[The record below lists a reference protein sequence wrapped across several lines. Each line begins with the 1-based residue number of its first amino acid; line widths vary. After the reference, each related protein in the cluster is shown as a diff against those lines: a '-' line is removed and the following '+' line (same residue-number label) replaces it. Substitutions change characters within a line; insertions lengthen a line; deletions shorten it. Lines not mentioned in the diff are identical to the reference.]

1 MCIRVFMEIQP
12 QVVVSELSRAS
23 WAPPAV
29 RCAARADGGSV
40 EECVCCY
47 CYHLWLY
54 LVVLQNGFGF
64 IIKHL

>member
-1 MCIRVFMEIQP
+1 MYVCMFMKLQP
-12 QVVVSELSRAS
+12 QLVVAELSRAS
-23 WAPPAV
+23 LPPSAV

-47 CYHLWLY
+47 CYHLWLN
-54 LVVLQNGFGF
+54 LVVLQNGFSI